1 MRHLLRRL
9 GFYLVALWASLTANF
24 ILPRLAPGDPASVL
38 IANMQGKVNPQQLQ
52 ALKELLGVTNES
64 LWLQYVHYLGDLL
77 RGDLGI
83 STTYFPAPV
92 GMVIGQALPWTLALV
107 GVATIISF
115 TLGTLIGALV
125 AWRRDSTLDS
135 TLTPLLTFLSAI
147 PYFWL
152 ALLLLYFLG
161 YSLKWFPLDG
171 AYDALHLTPDLSGD
185 FLASVAQH
193 AFLPVLAIVFS
204 SVAGWLLA
212 MRNSMI
218 TTLSEDYVL
227 LAQAKG
233 LAEWRVV
240 LRYAARNAVLPSVT
254 GFALSLGFVI
264 SGSLLTEIVF
274 SYPGVGFILLTAS
287 QHKDYPLMQGIFLL
301 IAVTILASN
310 FLADLVYV
318 YLDPRVRHERG

>member
-9 GFYLVALWASLTANF
+9 GFYLVALWASLTVNF
-24 ILPRLAPGDPASVL
+24 VLPRLAPGDPASVL
-38 IANMQGKVNPQQLQ
+38 VASMQGKVNPQQLQ

-64 LWLQYVHYLGDLL
+64 IWTQYVRYLGNLL
-77 RGDLGI
+77 HGDLGI

-92 GMVIGQALPWTLALV
+92 TLVIGQALPWTLALV
-107 GVATIISF
+107 GFATIISF
-115 TLGTLIGALV
+115 TLGTLIGAFA
-125 AWRRDSTLDS
+125 AWKRDSVLDS
-135 TLTPLLTFLSAI
+135 SLTPLLTFLSAI

-152 ALLLLYFLG
+152 ALLLLYTLG
-161 YSLKWFPLDG
+161 YTLSWFPLSG
-171 AYDALHLTPDLSGD
+171 AYDAYNVTPGLNTD
-185 FLASVAQH
+185 FLASAAQH
-193 AFLPVLAIVFS
+193 AILPILAIVIS
-204 SVAGWLLA
+204 SIAGWLLA

-227 LAQAKG
+227 MAQAKG
-233 LAEWRVV
+233 LTERRVM
-240 LRYAARNAVLPSVT
+240 LIYAARNAVLPSVT

-274 SYPGVGFILLTAS
+274 SYPGIGFILLTAS
-287 QHKDYPLMQGIFLL
+287 QHEDFPLMQGIFLL

>member
-38 IANMQGKVNPQQLQ
+38 VANMQGKANPQQLR

-64 LWLQYVHYLGDLL
+64 LWLQYVHYLGNLL

-92 GMVIGQALPWTLALV
+92 GSVIGQALPWTLALV
-107 GVATIISF
+107 GVATVISF

-125 AWRRDSTLDS
+125 AWKRDSTLDS
-135 TLTPLLTFLSAI
+135 ALTPLLTFLSAI

-152 ALLLLYFLG
+152 ALLLLYILG

-171 AYDALHLTPDLSGD
+171 AYDAYHLTPDLSGD
-185 FLASVAQH
+185 FLASVLQH
-193 AFLPVLAIVFS
+193 AFLPVLAIVLS
-204 SVAGWLLA
+204 SIAGWLLA
-212 MRNSMI
+212 MRNAMV

>member
-1 MRHLLRRL
+1 MRHLLRRVV
-9 GFYLVALWASLTANF
+9 FYLVALWASLTANF

-38 IANMQGKVNPQQLQ
+38 VANMQGRIDPQQLQ

-64 LWLQYVHYLGDLL
+64 IWTQYVRYLGNLL
-77 RGDLGI
+77 HGDLGI
-83 STTYFPAPV
+83 STSYFPAPV
-92 GMVIGQALPWTLALV
+92 TVVIGQALPWTLTLI
-107 GVATIISF
+107 GFATIISF

-125 AWRRDSTLDS
+125 AWKRDTALDS
-135 TLTPLLTFLSAI
+135 SVTPLLTFLSAI

-152 ALLLLYFLG
+152 ALLLLYVLG
-161 YSLKWFPLDG
+161 YSLNWFPLSG
-171 AYDALHLTPDLSGD
+171 AYDANTVVPGLNSD
-185 FLASVAQH
+185 FLISAAQH
-193 AFLPVLAIVFS
+193 AVLPVLAIVVS
-204 SVAGWLLA
+204 SIAGWLLA

-233 LAEWRVV
+233 LVERRVM
-240 LRYAARNAVLPSVT
+240 LAYAARNAVLPSVT

-274 SYPGVGFILLTAS
+274 SYPGIGFILLTAS
-287 QHKDYPLMQGIFLL
+287 QHEDFPLMQGIFLL
-301 IAVTILASN
+301 IAVAILASN
-310 FLADLVYV
+310 FLTDLAYV

>member
-9 GFYLVALWASLTANF
+9 GFYLVALWASLTVNF

-38 IANMQGKVNPQQLQ
+38 VANMQGKVNPQQLQ

-64 LWLQYVHYLGDLL
+64 IWTQYVRYLNNLL
-77 RGDLGI
+77 HGDLGI

-92 GMVIGQALPWTLALV
+92 GTVIGQSLPWTLSLV

-125 AWRRDSTLDS
+125 AWRRDSLLDS
-135 TLTPLLTFLSAI
+135 ALTPFLTFLSAI

-152 ALLLLYFLG
+152 ALLLLYVLG
-161 YSLKWFPLDG
+161 YTLNWFPLNG
-171 AYDALHLTPDLSGD
+171 AYDAYHLVPGFSAD
-185 FLASVAQH
+185 FIASAAQH
-193 AFLPVLAIVFS
+193 AFLPVLAIVVS
-204 SVAGWLLA
+204 SIAGWLLA
-212 MRNSMI
+212 MRNSMM

-227 LAQAKG
+227 MAQAKG
-233 LAEWRVV
+233 LTEWRVM
-240 LRYAARNAVLPSVT
+240 LAYAARNAVLPSVT

-287 QHKDYPLMQGIFLL
+287 QHEDYPLMQGIFLL

>member
-1 MRHLLRRL
+1 MRYLLRRA

-38 IANMQGKVNPQQLQ
+38 VANMQGRVNPLQLQ

-64 LWLQYVHYLGDLL
+64 IWTQYVRYLGNLL
-77 RGDLGI
+77 HGDLGI
-83 STTYFPAPV
+83 STAYFPAPV
-92 GMVIGQALPWTLALV
+92 TTVIGQALPWTLTLV
-107 GVATIISF
+107 GFATIISF

-125 AWRRDSTLDS
+125 AWRRDTTLDS
-135 TLTPLLTFLSAI
+135 SVTPLLTFLSAI

-152 ALLLLYFLG
+152 ALLLLYVLG
-161 YSLKWFPLDG
+161 YSLNWFPLSG
-171 AYDALHLTPDLSGD
+171 AYDANNVAPGPNGD
-185 FLASVAQH
+185 FLASAAQH
-193 AFLPVLAIVFS
+193 AVLPVLAIVIS
-204 SVAGWLLA
+204 SIAGWLLA
-212 MRNSMI
+212 MRNAMI

-227 LAQAKG
+227 MAQAEG
-233 LAEWRVV
+233 LAEWRVM
-240 LRYAARNAVLPSVT
+240 LAYAARNAVLPSVT

-287 QHKDYPLMQGIFLL
+287 QRKDFPLMQGIFLL
-301 IAVTILASN
+301 IAVAILASN
-310 FLADLVYV
+310 FLTDLAYV